1 MHWYELCLAINPSD
15 AGVHA
20 NIAFTL
26 HLSQKFTKAINEY
39 HAALALQ
46 PNFSFCTDM
55 LTKAMED
62 FVMYG
67 GDLEGE
73 HYDEENGEESF
84 SSSFDN
90 EESMDNEKVR
100 SFSGVTSFL

>member
-1 MHWYELCLAINPSD
+1 M
-15 AGVHA
+15 HA

-26 HLSQKFTKAINEY
+26 HLSQKFAKAINEY

-46 PNFSFCTDM
+46 ANFSFCTDM

-67 GDLEGE
+67 GDLEGDK
-73 HYDEENGEESF
+73 YDEAEESF
-84 SSSFDN
+84 SPSFDQDD
-90 EESMDNEKVR
+90 SMDNEKVH
-100 SFSGVTSFL
+100 SFSGVVTSFL